1 MKDTIIALST
11 KLTVDVEQAT
21 ANLSVEDS
29 RHCRHFAANS
39 LLCNAIIS
47 AEDYMVGF
55 CATLGSMAEAIQARA
70 EVTPMSDTE
79 AMRNCIML
87 SQSIV
92 YFCQRMPEAHRQNF
106 LSCLS
111 TGLFFDALR
120 LIDQQDELIASMK
133 KAVHM
138 APLVVAWAK
147 TNPPAANADAKTES
161 DA

>member
-55 CATLGSMAEAIQARA
+55 CATLGSMAEAIQARFISA
-70 EVTPMSDTE
+70 SGCRKRTG
-79 AMRNCIML
+79 RI
-87 SQSIV
+87 
-92 YFCQRMPEAHRQNF
+92 FCHAF
-106 LSCLS
+106 
-111 TGLFFDALR
+111 
-120 LIDQQDELIASMK
+120 
-133 KAVHM
+133 
-138 APLVVAWAK
+138 
-147 TNPPAANADAKTES
+147 PPACFSTRFG
-161 DA
+161 